1 MKTIDLVERIEG
13 EAKLA
18 CSWENNVISDA
29 RIEFLNFRGFELIL
43 EGKAP
48 LDALIYTPRICGICG
63 QAHLH
68 TTVNALENIYKNIG
82 EELIITKKAKL
93 LREIGLNIEIIDSH
107 IKWFYMFIMP
117 DITNLS
123 KDEYSSYSP
132 LKGKKWLKASSVASE
147 TIKSLAIIG
156 GQWPHTSYMLPGG
169 VVSDPTLLDLTSM
182 QNYLDQAIRF
192 FENDFTG
199 MDFENYLSLSGLNDI
214 EKING
219 DFKDFITLGMENGLQ
234 NIGHAYD
241 KHIVLGKSTLF
252 KTGRINKRLST
263 KIDFNRISEN
273 TNFTFN
279 IKEELDSKDAYGW
292 AKNVNYSNEFYETGP
307 LSRALVQSRKFIKDI
322 HKEYKDSVFTRV
334 IARMDEL
341 ARLLHITKELIREI
355 DISEESFIKPKIS
368 LSDIDEG
375 NGIGVVEA
383 CRGSLFHDVSIKEGK
398 IHSYNVIT
406 PTVWNLG
413 PGEKG
418 NYSIAQKAII
428 GNTSIEKAKIILRSF
443 DVCSVC
449 TTH

>member
-18 CSWENNVISDA
+18 CSWENNVIKDA

-68 TTVNALENIYKNIG
+68 ATVNALENIYKNIG
-82 EELIITKKAKL
+82 EELTITKKAKL

-117 DITNLS
+117 DIVKLS
-123 KDEYSSYSP
+123 KDDYSLYEP
-132 LKGKKWLKASSVASE
+132 LKGEKWLKASSVASE

-156 GQWPHTSYMLPGG
+156 GQWPHTSYMIPGG

-182 QNYLDQAIRF
+182 QNYLDQAVRF
-192 FENDFTG
+192 FENDVVG
-199 MDFENYLSLSGLNDI
+199 MNFETYLSSSGLKDI
-214 EKING
+214 NKING
-219 DFKDFITLGMENGLQ
+219 DLKDFINLSFEHNLEKTGMS
-234 NIGHAYD
+234 YD

-252 KTGRINKRLST
+252 KSGRINKRLST
-263 KIDFNRISEN
+263 KIDLNRISEN
-273 TNFTFN
+273 TNFTYN
-279 IKEELDSKDAYGW
+279 VDEKLDTKDAYGW
-292 AKNVNYSNEFYETGP
+292 AKNAMYSNEFYETGP
-307 LSRALVQSRKFIKDI
+307 LSRALIQSRKFIKEI

-334 IARMDEL
+334 MARIDEL
-341 ARLLHITKELIREI
+341 SRLLYMTKELIKQV
-355 DISEESFIKPKIS
+355 DISEESFIKPGIS
-368 LSDIDEG
+368 LSEIDEAKAV
-375 NGIGVVEA
+375 GVVEA
-383 CRGSLFHDVSIKEGK
+383 CRGSLFHEVSIKEGK
-398 IHSYNVIT
+398 IETYNVIT

-413 PGEKG
+413 PGNKD

-428 GNTSIEKAKIILRSF
+428 GNDSIEKAKIILRSF